1 MNLDQ
6 KTALFAFGAAVD
18 LLKQAK
24 VIRSHRYLGDIAE
37 FLCAELTGIDLST
50 NLRQVGHDG
59 MRGELRAQ
67 IKYGGGKKTNMDLG
81 NPANYDEI
89 YVVLGK
95 GSVLRTYPA
104 PEEFIVYRLTSSH
117 VTTLT
122 PIANGRYSCGKRNF
136 SRAPDFV
143 ITLSGGA

>member
-1 MNLDQ
+1 MNLNQ
-6 KTALFAFGAAVD
+6 KNALLAFGAAVE

-37 FLCAELTGIDLST
+37 FLCAELTGIDLAT

-67 IKYGGGKKTNMDLG
+67 IKYGGGKKTNIDLG

-89 YVVLGK
+89 YVVLGE
-95 GSVLRTYPA
+95 GSVLRTYSA
-104 PEEFIVYRLTSSH
+104 PEEFIVYRLTASQ
-117 VTTLT
+117 VAALT
-122 PIANGRYSCGKRNF
+122 PIANGRYSCGKRTF
-136 SRAPDFV
+136 SGAPDFV
-143 ITLSGGA
+143 IALSGEV